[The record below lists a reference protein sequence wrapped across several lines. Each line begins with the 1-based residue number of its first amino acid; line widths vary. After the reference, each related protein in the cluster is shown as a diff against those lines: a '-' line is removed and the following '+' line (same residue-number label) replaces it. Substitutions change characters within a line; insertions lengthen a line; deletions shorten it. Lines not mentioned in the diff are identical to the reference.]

1 MTTADGTSATPVT
14 ARRVSLN
21 HPDLTRFVNGVLA
34 QAIADGS
41 WNRLAHTCS
50 PDSPRALPIHP
61 HLPRPTP
68 PTCPVTVRGRVSQP

>member
-1 MTTADGTSATPVT
+1 MTTVDGISATPVII
-14 ARRVSLN
+14 RRVSLN

-50 PDSPRALPIHP
+50 PDSPHP
-61 HLPRPTP
+61 PPPTATNPAHLPRYGP
-68 PTCPVTVRGRVSQP
+68 GRVSQT

>member
-1 MTTADGTSATPVT
+1 MTTVDGTSATPVT

-41 WNRLAHTCS
+41 WNRLAQTW
-50 PDSPRALPIHP
+50 LPG
-61 HLPRPTP
+61 LSPTP
-68 PTCPVTVRGRVSQP
+68 PTATDPAHLPRSGPGRVSQT